1 MKNNVLQNK
10 FKIIN
15 EEIIHIIRVGVKF
28 CILFCLI
35 AIFILQIYC
44 EKSGPDV
51 FYIGISLLK
60 SGMFFICM
68 FIACGFVFDKIT

>member
-10 FKIIN
+10 FKIMN
-15 EEIIHIIRVGVKF
+15 KEIIHIIRVGVKF
-28 CILFCLI
+28 CIFFCLI
-35 AIFILQIYC
+35 GTFILQIYC
-44 EKSGPDV
+44 EKSSPDA

-60 SGMFFICM
+60 SGMFFISM